1 MAKNRKGGGRIGA
14 VRGRS
19 QFQLP
24 NGHYAKRDTRT
35 GEILSV
41 KADLK
46 PYKGIVKEKQ
56 QQPLPLPGATHQTTA
71 KARRPFPPLHAWEWS
86 VRRHHPLQNRSVT
99 VPERDAAAGTNR
111 FHHG

>member
-14 VRGRS
+14 IRGRS

-24 NGHYAKRDTRT
+24 SGHYAKRDTRT

-46 PYKGIVKEKQ
+46 PYEGIVKEKQ
-56 QQPLPLPGATHQTTA
+56 QPSTLPEATCHTTA
-71 KARRPFPPLHAWEWS
+71 RARWPFPPLHAWEWS
-86 VRRHHPLQNRSVT
+86 IRRHHPLQDRSIT
-99 VPERDAAAGTNR
+99 VRETDAAAVTNR
-111 FHHG
+111 LHHR